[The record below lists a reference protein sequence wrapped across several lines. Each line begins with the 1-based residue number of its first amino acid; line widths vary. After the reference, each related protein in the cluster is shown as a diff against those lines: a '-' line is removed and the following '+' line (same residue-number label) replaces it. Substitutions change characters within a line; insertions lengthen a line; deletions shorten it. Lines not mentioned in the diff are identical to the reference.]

1 MTRQYL
7 SHFSR
12 PFILSAAKSAGMVFV
27 VLAIAGCGMTM
38 EDGYKPRSLGA
49 SPEVRK
55 SYYASP
61 FSDQA
66 EAGAHEAEPAVH
78 AGAPGSH

>member
-1 MTRQYL
+1 MQMTRRNPGHRICWIIFPIAQ
-7 SHFSR
+7 
-12 PFILSAAKSAGMVFV
+12 A
-27 VLAIAGCGMTM
+27 LALVWLGLATTGCGTTL

-49 SPEVRK
+49 SPDARK

-66 EAGAHEAEPAVH
+66 EAGAHESQPALH
-78 AGAPGSH
+78 PGTH